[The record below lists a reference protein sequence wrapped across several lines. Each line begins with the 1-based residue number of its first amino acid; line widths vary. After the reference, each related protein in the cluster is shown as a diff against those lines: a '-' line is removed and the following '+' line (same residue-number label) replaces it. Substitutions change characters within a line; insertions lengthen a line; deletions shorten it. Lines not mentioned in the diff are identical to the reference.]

1 MVSDQCTTGRVGI
14 SPLEVFT
21 PDDVA
26 DIWQSWRTPMGSTL
40 FLVKYASRRGEPLFK
55 VILNG
60 EEVVLDCLKPVSGPY
75 YRWSDLCLLFG
86 K

>member
-1 MVSDQCTTGRVGI
+1 MAVFFSHYGRHGARYMVSDQCTTGRVGI
-14 SPLEVFT
+14 SPL
-21 PDDVA
+21 
-26 DIWQSWRTPMGSTL
+26 GSTL

-60 EEVVLDCLKPVSGPY
+60 EEVAIDRLEPVSGPY

>member
-1 MVSDQCTTGRVGI
+1 M
-14 SPLEVFT
+14 
-21 PDDVA
+21 
-26 DIWQSWRTPMGSTL
+26 
-40 FLVKYASRRGEPLFK
+40 GEPLFK

-60 EEVVLDCLKPVSGPY
+60 EEVAIDRLEPVSGPY